1 MGLNVMGLNV
11 IGFIGFI
18 GSMGFIFMGCI
29 SVDSCTCVDAPRS
42 LQTQVAV
49 NTSPLCDVDAE
60 QSPQPAVQQTVTPL
74 DCAAPERPQHMS
86 P

>member
-1 MGLNVMGLNV
+1 MGLNFMGLNV
-11 IGFIGFI
+11 IGFI

-29 SVDSCTCVDAPRS
+29 SVESCAAVDASRS

-74 DCAAPERPQHMS
+74 DCAAPERPLHAS